1 MKKSIS
7 NLMTSAVL
15 AGVIFISCNTS
26 SQRVENAET
35 NVQEAADDLE
45 KANQEY
51 LTDIEKYK
59 IEAAEKIAANNQR
72 VMEFNARIEKEKKEV
87 RADYRKKISELEK
100 KNSDMK
106 MKIDNYKAEGKE
118 KWIAFKKE
126 FTREVDELGKAFNEL
141 TGNNAKQK

>member
-59 IEAAEKIAANNQR
+59 IEAAEKIAANNQT